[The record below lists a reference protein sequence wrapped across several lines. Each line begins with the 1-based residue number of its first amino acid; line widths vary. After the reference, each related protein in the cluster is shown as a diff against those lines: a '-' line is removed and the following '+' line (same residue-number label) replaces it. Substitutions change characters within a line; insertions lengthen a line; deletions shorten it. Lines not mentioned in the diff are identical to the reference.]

1 MGNDYLSVMVQS
13 LQKKV
18 RILDG
23 IIEKNKEQHQI
34 LEQEEFD
41 ADAFEVN
48 VQEKSD
54 LVDQIIFLDEGF
66 EDLYGRVKTVV
77 EAEKQEHKEEI
88 LLMKQLITEI
98 TEKSVTIQS
107 EEIRNRRLMELRF
120 SQERKKVRNR
130 KNTSAVAN
138 QYYKSMS
145 KLEHVDAQFMDRKK

>member
-66 EDLYGRVKTVV
+66 EDLYGRVKAVV
-77 EAEKQEHKEEI
+77 EAEKQEHKEEDR
-88 LLMKQLITEI
+88 
-98 TEKSVTIQS
+98 KSV
-107 EEIRNRRLMELRF
+107 
-120 SQERKKVRNR
+120 V
-130 KNTSAVAN
+130 
-138 QYYKSMS
+138 
-145 KLEHVDAQFMDRKK
+145 